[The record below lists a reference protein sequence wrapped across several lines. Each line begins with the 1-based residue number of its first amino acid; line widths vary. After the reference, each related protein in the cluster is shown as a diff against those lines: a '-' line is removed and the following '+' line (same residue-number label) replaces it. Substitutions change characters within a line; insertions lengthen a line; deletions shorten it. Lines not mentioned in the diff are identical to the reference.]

1 MHEATLFRTSVE
13 TPASPHPIQPH
24 EGCVL
29 LGSCF
34 AQEMGSRMSAYGL
47 PVLCNPTGTL
57 YNPASIA
64 MLVHQALKGDAGRL
78 PVFESG
84 DRWRCWLAGT
94 QVEEATHDAIIS
106 TMTHELKQLEEA
118 LTHATHLFITL
129 GTNVCYRL
137 QENGEVVANCHKMP
151 ARLFLEDTL
160 SLKQCTGTLSARTDA
175 LLQAN
180 PNLHITFTIS
190 PYRYAKYGF
199 HRSQIAKA
207 TLLLAV
213 EEVCQKQPAASY
225 FPAYEILMDELRDYR
240 FYADDM
246 LHPSSVAADYIWH
259 RFCQSRMSARTREYI
274 KEYEPIR
281 RGLAHRPSD
290 PHSPQHRAFLEG
302 LELKRKELEKKYGM
316 PDRTADC
323 GAPRRAEQ

>member
-47 PVLCNPTGTL
+47 RVLCNPTGTL

-84 DRWRCWLAGT
+84 GRWRCWLAGT

-118 LTHATHLFITL
+118 LTHATYLFITL

-160 SLKQCTGTLSARTDA
+160 SLKQCTGTLSAMTDE

-180 PNLHITFTIS
+180 PNLHITFTVS

-213 EEVCQKQPAASY
+213 EEVCQKQSAASY

-240 FYADDM
+240 FYEADM
-246 LHPSSVAADYIWH
+246 LHPSHVAVDYIWE
-259 RFCQSRMSARTREYI
+259 RFTEWAFSPTLTEYATERERLRRDFAHHILHPESPEAQAFLRQREARR
-274 KEYEPIR
+274 
-281 RGLAHRPSD
+281 
-290 PHSPQHRAFLEG
+290 QAFLE
-302 LELKRKELEKKYGM
+302 KYGG
-316 PDRTADC
+316 RFAT
-323 GAPRRAEQ
+323 

>member
-1 MHEATLFRTSVE
+1 
-13 TPASPHPIQPH
+13 
-24 EGCVL
+24 
-29 LGSCF
+29 
-34 AQEMGSRMSAYGL
+34 
-47 PVLCNPTGTL
+47 
-57 YNPASIA
+57 
-64 MLVHQALKGDAGRL
+64 
-78 PVFESG
+78 
-84 DRWRCWLAGT
+84 
-94 QVEEATHDAIIS
+94 
-106 TMTHELKQLEEA
+106 
-118 LTHATHLFITL
+118 
-129 GTNVCYRL
+129 
-137 QENGEVVANCHKMP
+137 MP
-151 ARLFLEDTL
+151 ARLFQEDTL
-160 SLKQCTGTLSARTDA
+160 SLKQCTGTLSAMTDE

-199 HRSQIAKA
+199 HRSQLAKA

-259 RFCQSRMSARTREYI
+259 RFCQSHMSARTREYI

-281 RGLAHRPSD
+281 RGLAHRSSD

>member
-84 DRWRCWLAGT
+84 GRWRCWLAGT

-151 ARLFLEDTL
+151 AR
-160 SLKQCTGTLSARTDA
+160 
-175 LLQAN
+175 
-180 PNLHITFTIS
+180 
-190 PYRYAKYGF
+190 
-199 HRSQIAKA
+199 QIG
-207 TLLLAV
+207 
-213 EEVCQKQPAASY
+213 
-225 FPAYEILMDELRDYR
+225 R
-240 FYADDM
+240 
-246 LHPSSVAADYIWH
+246 
-259 RFCQSRMSARTREYI
+259 
-274 KEYEPIR
+274 
-281 RGLAHRPSD
+281 AHV
-290 PHSPQHRAFLEG
+290 
-302 LELKRKELEKKYGM
+302 
-316 PDRTADC
+316 
-323 GAPRRAEQ
+323 

>member
-47 PVLCNPTGTL
+47 RVLCNPTGTL

-84 DRWRCWLAGT
+84 GRWRCWLAGT

-118 LTHATHLFITL
+118 LTHATYLFITL

-151 ARLFLEDTL
+151 ARLFQEDTL
-160 SLKQCTGTLSARTDA
+160 SLKQCTGTLSAMTDE

-180 PNLHITFTIS
+180 PNLHITFTVS

-213 EEVCQKQPAASY
+213 EEVCQNQPAASY
-225 FPAYEILMDELRDYR
+225 FPA
-240 FYADDM
+240 
-246 LHPSSVAADYIWH
+246 
-259 RFCQSRMSARTREYI
+259 
-274 KEYEPIR
+274 
-281 RGLAHRPSD
+281 
-290 PHSPQHRAFLEG
+290 
-302 LELKRKELEKKYGM
+302 
-316 PDRTADC
+316 
-323 GAPRRAEQ
+323 